1 MKKALLLI
9 PAVALTLFVS
19 SCKKEVPQ
27 QEINNIST
35 TYKPVVMKFSATW
48 CGACG
53 SVGYPVFKDIM
64 AQHGDKITV
73 LNVNTGD
80 DINTG
85 NPPGSSGLQ
94 SFFDVSGIPSC
105 GVNLS
110 AGFYPD
116 VNDINDTLNLVR
128 TQHPKA
134 KAGIGF
140 SMKIEGN
147 NAIVTTK
154 TVAFEA
160 LTGRYSLAV
169 YLTEDNITEE
179 QTGLAGS
186 GPGHFDHI
194 FRAAENGESWGVPI
208 ITTSCEAGAVFNKT
222 HTIAIPSD
230 VRDRNNLHPV
240 VVLYKIDPTTSMP
253 VDIVNS
259 NHN

>member
-1 MKKALLLI
+1 MKNVVLLLS
-9 PAVALTLFVS
+9 ASVLAFS
-19 SCKKEVPQ
+19 FSACKKEVPK
-27 QEINNIST
+27 QEINNVST
-35 TYKPVVMKFSATW
+35 TYKPLVMKFSATW

-53 SVGYPVFKDIM
+53 SVGYPVIHDII
-64 AQHGDKITV
+64 AQHGNKITV

-85 NPPGSSGLQ
+85 NPPGSGGLQ

-110 AGFYPD
+110 EGFYPD
-116 VNDINDTLNLVR
+116 VNDINDSINLVR

-140 SMKIEGN
+140 SLKIEGN
-147 NAIVTTK
+147 NAVITTK

-169 YLTEDNITEE
+169 YLTEDNIIEE
-179 QTGLAGS
+179 QTGLS
-186 GPGHFDHI
+186 GGTGHFDNI
-194 FRAAENGESWGVPI
+194 FRGAENGQSWGAPI
-208 ITTSCEAGAVFNKT
+208 ITTSCEAGAEFNKT
-222 HTIAIPSD
+222 HTLTIPSD
-230 VRDRNNLHPV
+230 VRDRNNLHAV
-240 VVLYKIDPTTSMP
+240 VVLYKIDPTTFMP
-253 VDIVNS
+253 IDVINS